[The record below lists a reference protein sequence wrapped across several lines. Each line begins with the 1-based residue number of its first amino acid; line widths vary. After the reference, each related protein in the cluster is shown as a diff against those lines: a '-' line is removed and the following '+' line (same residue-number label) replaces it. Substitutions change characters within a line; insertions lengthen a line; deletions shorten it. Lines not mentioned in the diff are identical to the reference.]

1 MMSSAQVLL
10 DFDGT
15 ITCVD
20 TVDRLLERFA
30 LPEWVQIEDE
40 WRSGKIGARECL
52 DKQTSLLRATPAAL
66 DALIDTI
73 PIDAGLAALVRK
85 CRDLSL
91 DLLIVSDGYDRVIR
105 RVLARAGLA
114 IPFVSNV
121 LRPHAA
127 DRWTFSSPAS
137 RADCRVGAG
146 HCKCARVSTTANVVL
161 IGDGRSD
168 FCVAHAVEF
177 VVAKGALAQYC
188 TDRRLTSVR
197 ISDLFEAA
205 DALDSWIMKETTV
218 PLPWKI
224 TGEIA

>member
-1 MMSSAQVLL
+1 MSFAQVLL

-15 ITCVD
+15 ITRVD

-30 LPEWVQIEDE
+30 LPEWSQIEEE
-40 WRSGKIGARECL
+40 WRSGKIGARGCL
-52 DKQTSLLRATPAAL
+52 ERQTSLLRATPAAL
-66 DALIDTI
+66 DELIDSM
-73 PIDAGLAALVRK
+73 PIDAGLPALVRK
-85 CRDLSL
+85 CRDLSV

-121 LRPHAA
+121 LRPYAA
-127 DRWTFSSPAS
+127 DRWTFSSPAA
-137 RADCRVGAG
+137 RADCRVSAG
-146 HCKCARVSTTANVVL
+146 HCKCARVSAAANAVL

-177 VVAKGALAQYC
+177 VIAKGALAQYC
-188 TDRRLTSVR
+188 TERRLTSVTV
-197 ISDLFEAA
+197 SDLFEAT
-205 DALDSWIMKETTV
+205 DALESWIIKETPI
-218 PLPWKI
+218 PLPWKT